1 MDQTPHHHAIIL
13 AGGLGVRLW
22 PLSRSDRPK
31 QFLRFGTM
39 KTLLQHTFE
48 RLAPLFPTERI
59 WVVAKP
65 SHRQEVLE
73 ELPGMDPRRLLLE
86 PCPRGTAA
94 AVTWACA
101 SVHALHPGATLGI
114 FPSDHVID
122 NEEGFRAVLARG
134 LEWAGGH
141 PDICL
146 FGILPDWPE
155 TDYGYIESTHPCQA
169 PVAGPC
175 TVRAFHEKPDRETA
189 ERYVTSGRHFW
200 NSGIFAFS
208 TTTFIETAQKT
219 DPTLHDR
226 LMGLIGACPSKVNE
240 LYAGLPDTSID
251 TAIMEKAPNLV
262 VFPCAVGWHDMGL
275 WETVFRTLPMDK
287 AGNAVMGEAIPIEC
301 SRSLL
306 YATGKTLIAAVGLSD
321 MIVVANRDA
330 VLVCPRDRRSEIRR
344 AVEEIKK
351 RGLDKSL

>member
-1 MDQTPHHHAIIL
+1 MDQTPHHAIIL
-13 AGGLGVRLW
+13 AGGLGIRLW

-48 RLAPLFPTERI
+48 RLAPLFPRERI

-65 SHRQEVLE
+65 SHQQEVLE
-73 ELPGMDPRRLLLE
+73 ELPDMDPQRLLLE
-86 PCPRGTAA
+86 PCPKGTAA

-101 SVHALHPGATLGI
+101 SVHTLHPGATLGI
-114 FPSDHVID
+114 FPSDHIID

-134 LEWAGGH
+134 LEWAEGH

-155 TDYGYIESTHPCQA
+155 TDYGYIESTHPCQTQ
-169 PVAGPC
+169 VTGPC
-175 TVRAFHEKPDRETA
+175 AVRAFHEKPDRKTA
-189 ERYVTSGRHFW
+189 ERYVTSGCHFW

-208 TTTFIETAQKT
+208 TPTFIETVQKT
-219 DPTLHDR
+219 DPALHGR
-226 LMGLIGACPSKVNE
+226 LMGLIEADPSEVKK

-262 VFPCAVGWHDMGL
+262 VFPCAVGWQDMGL
-275 WETVFRTLPMDK
+275 WETVFRTLPIDE
-287 AGNAVMGEAIPIEC
+287 AGNAVKGEAVTIDC

-306 YATGKTLIAAVGLSD
+306 YATGETLIAAVGLRD
-321 MIVVANRDA
+321 MIVVANRNA
-330 VLVCPRDRRSEIRR
+330 VLVCPRDRRSEVRR

-351 RGLDKSL
+351 RGLDRKL